1 MMEVSYSRVE
11 GAIKSVFN
19 ILRLIWVN
27 KSARFG
33 LLTLMFYILMATV
46 GPIIL
51 PYKPII
57 ASSTNVFQPP
67 RLWPPVYWFG
77 TDNVGVPLLVDIING
92 APFVLEVSLLTA
104 LYTTVLG
111 LLAGIVAGFKGGYVD
126 ATLSFISQVLMTI
139 PSLLLVMIM
148 ATMIHT
154 NNPLILSGILSITG
168 WTGLALSVRSQIL
181 SMRELPYIEVSRVLG
196 LSGSYILFKE
206 ITPKIMPYVWINFIL
221 NMEGAV
227 YASVG
232 LYFLGL
238 LPFQNYNWGA
248 LISQALAYGAY
259 YGGRALPILIVPVVF
274 VTLYM
279 VALIELAYGID
290 EVINPRLRK

>member
-1 MMEVSYSRVE
+1 
-11 GAIKSVFN
+11 
-19 ILRLIWVN
+19 
-27 KSARFG
+27 
-33 LLTLMFYILMATV
+33 
-46 GPIIL
+46 
-51 PYKPII
+51 
-57 ASSTNVFQPP
+57 P
-67 RLWPPVYWFG
+67 RLWPPIYWFG
-77 TDNVGVPLLVDIING
+77 TDNVGEPLLVDIVNG

-111 LLAGIVAGFKGGYVD
+111 LLVGIVAGFSGGYVD
-126 ATLSFISQVLMTI
+126 AALSFISQVLMTI

-196 LSGSYILFKE
+196 LSGGYILFKE

-248 LISQALAYGAY
+248 LISEALGYGAY

>member
-1 MMEVSYSRVE
+1 MMEVSYGRVE
-11 GAIKSVFN
+11 G
-19 ILRLIWVN
+19 ILRGIGRTLRMIWSN
-27 KSARFG
+27 KAARFG
-33 LLTLMFYILMATV
+33 LLVLLFYVLMAAI

-51 PYKPII
+51 PLKPVI
-57 ASSTNVFQPP
+57 ASSANVFQPP
-67 RLWPPVYWFG
+67 RLWPPIYWFG
-77 TDNVGVPLLVDIING
+77 TDNVGVPLTVDIVNG
-92 APFVLEVSLLTA
+92 APFVLEVSLLSA

-111 LLAGIVAGFKGGYVD
+111 LLVGIVAGFKGGYTD
-126 ATLSFISQVLMTI
+126 AALSFISQVLMTI

-154 NNPLILSGILSITG
+154 NNPFILAGILSITG

-181 SMRELPYIEVSRVLG
+181 AMREYPYIEVSRVLG

-227 YASVG
+227 YAAVG

-238 LPFQNYNWGA
+238 LPYQNYNWGA
-248 LISQALAYGAY
+248 LINQALSYGAY
-259 YGGRALPILIVPVVF
+259 FGGRALPILVVPVVF

-290 EVINPRLRK
+290 EIINPRLRK